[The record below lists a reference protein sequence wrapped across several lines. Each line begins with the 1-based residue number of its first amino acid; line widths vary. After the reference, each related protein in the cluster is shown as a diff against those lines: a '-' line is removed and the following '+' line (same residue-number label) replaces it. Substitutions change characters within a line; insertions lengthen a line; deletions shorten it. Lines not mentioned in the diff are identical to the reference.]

1 MTAVY
6 RTMLKS
12 KIHRATVT
20 RADLNYVG
28 SVSID
33 PELLRAADIAEG
45 EQVHVVNI
53 ANGNRLITYALP
65 GDPGE
70 ICLNGA
76 AAHKVS
82 VGDLVIIISYAQ
94 YEAALRS
101 YKPVVVHVDTANRQV
116 DEATAVAAAKSR
128 RYVEVDRAREER
140 D

>member
-28 SVSID
+28 SVSVD
-33 PELLRAADIAEG
+33 PALLRAADIVEG
-45 EQVHVVNI
+45 EQVHVLNI
-53 ANGNRLITYALP
+53 ANGNRVITYALP
-65 GDPGE
+65 GEPGE

-76 AAHKVS
+76 AAHKFS

-94 YEAALRS
+94 YEAALRG
-101 YKPVVVHVDTANRQV
+101 YEPVVVHVDTANHQV
-116 DEATAVAAAKSR
+116 DEATAMAAAGSR
-128 RYVEVDRAREER
+128 NYVVVDSP
-140 D
+140 DD

>member
-28 SVSID
+28 SVSVD
-33 PELLRAADIAEG
+33 PALLRAADIAEG
-45 EQVHVVNI
+45 EQVHVLNI

-65 GDPGE
+65 GEPGE

-94 YEAALRS
+94 YEAALRG
-101 YKPVVVHVDTANRQV
+101 YEPLVVHVDSANRQV
-116 DEATAVAAAKSR
+116 DEATAAAAAGSR
-128 RYVEVDRAREER
+128 HYVVVESLED
-140 D
+140 